1 MKVTKGKD
9 VRGTPKVLRPA
20 AILHQPRSA
29 TEHLLAM
36 NARGL
41 SLPLAFPRNVLQRG
55 SAISPL
61 IAQASR
67 LTPANIEA
75 AQNVYFQRPAN
86 QPTLNDR
93 DWRGRQR
100 WQ

>member
-61 IAQASR
+61 IAPSLAANSSEHRSR
-67 LTPANIEA
+67 SERLFSKACQSA
-75 AQNVYFQRPAN
+75 DSQ
-86 QPTLNDR
+86 
-93 DWRGRQR
+93 
-100 WQ
+100 